1 MSVRVTYCGLH
12 AAQFSNEKRA
22 DGTLDW
28 RASLEMAIVEATH
41 LDSFS
46 SLCAS
51 WNDLEPDWA
60 VVQSTYGTK

>member
-1 MSVRVTYCGLH
+1 
-12 AAQFSNEKRA
+12 
-22 DGTLDW
+22 
-28 RASLEMAIVEATH
+28 MAIVEATH